1 MRTPPADLDPTRC
14 PLCGRPNQCAMETQ
28 QRTGVEQPACWC
40 TLIDFSQELLARVP
54 AAARGAACICP
65 ACAAAADQPA
75 ALPSSRALRK
85 PPVP

>member
-1 MRTPPADLDPTRC
+1 MSTTPAAFDPMRC
-14 PLCGRPNQCAMETQ
+14 PLCGHPNRCAMETQ
-28 QRTGVEQPACWC
+28 QRTGIAQAECWC
-40 TLIDFSQELLARVP
+40 TRIDFSRELLARLP